1 MGVGFKLTLTSIRE
15 RRTLT
20 EMDEAARRQAI
31 REENRNLRYLRFM
44 VDLALME
51 IRSGSLTLAQ
61 AGKIVENVRRQAL
74 TLFPGKETAFDI
86 IYRPRLQR
94 AITETYQLH

>member
-1 MGVGFKLTLTSIRE
+1 
-15 RRTLT
+15 LT
-20 EMDEAARRQAI
+20 ERHDAAWLQAV
-31 REENRNLRYLRFM
+31 REENRRLRYLRFM

-61 AGKIVENVRRQAL
+61 AGEIVEHLRRQAL
-74 TLFPGKETAFDI
+74 MLFPGKETAFEI
-86 IYRPRLQR
+86 IYRPRFQR